1 MKKILKQIAVFLIF
15 IICTSNS
22 MALICTGPVSGVSVN
37 VQTGG
42 VLAASVGGLSYPI
55 LCSTL
60 STVNEIP
67 SANCSKFFATLLI
80 AQVTKKTITL
90 YFREG
95 QSCSSFQAWQLAP
108 TFYHYT
114 LND

>member
-15 IICTSNS
+15 IIGTSNS

-90 YFREG
+90 FLEKDKVARLFRLG
-95 QSCSSFQAWQLAP
+95 
-108 TFYHYT
+108 
-114 LND
+114 N